1 MKVQRLKVGIF
12 CYFENNNN
20 KNALGLL
27 VHLGDKSFTNQT
39 LHLNLTLD
47 LFSKDKFLFGF
58 SYLLSVSM
66 NVFQKQPRL
75 FSWLIAIETL

>member
-1 MKVQRLKVGIF
+1 MKVLRLKVGFLLI
-12 CYFENNNN
+12 ENSNN

-39 LHLNLTLD
+39 LNLNFTLA
-47 LFSKDKFLFGF
+47 LFSKDKFLFDF

-66 NVFQKQPRL
+66 NVFQ
-75 FSWLIAIETL
+75 